1 MFCKNC
7 GTDVTD
13 MKYCPKCGTRVE
25 PENNRNVQKESVETE
40 KKLTIVQIKWLSFS
54 VVLTAWGLLLITSSL
69 LPYIMAEIRYD
80 YSDYNIFSYI
90 YPISY
95 FALSVFACIKFHI
108 LLKSSDYVM
117 TPQYKFSREFALNKS
132 NLLQMIMFAVF
143 IWYSMVS
150 NRRWSNGALWGLS
163 ALVLIG
169 CLTIW
174 IYWFRIFRATR
185 EEDKK
190 AIFTV
195 IYISFREFWISI
207 VCFLIADLFI
217 FLTSSLVLLGLIFT
231 ALIFVYP
238 AARYVRSKR
247 VLRDVYKVK

>member
-25 PENNRNVQKESVETE
+25 PESDRNVQKKSGETK
-40 KKLTIVQIKWLSFS
+40 KKLTIAQMKWLSFS

-95 FALSVFACIKFHI
+95 FALSVFACIRFHT
-108 LLKSSDYVM
+108 LMKSSDYVM
-117 TPQYKFSREFALNKS
+117 TPHYKFSREFALNKS
-132 NLLQMIMFAVF
+132 NLLQIIMFAIF

-150 NRRWSNGALWGLS
+150 NRRWSNGALWGMS
-163 ALVLIG
+163 VFVLIG
-169 CLTIW
+169 CLVIW
-174 IYWFRIFRATR
+174 IYWVRVFKTIR
-185 EEDKK
+185 EEDEKM
-190 AIFTV
+190 IFTV
-195 IYISFREFWISI
+195 IYISFREFWVNII
-207 VCFLIADLFI
+207 CFLIADLLI
-217 FLTSSLVLLGLIFT
+217 FLASSMVLLGLIFT
-231 ALIFVYP
+231 TFIFVYP
-238 AARYVRSKR
+238 AVRYVQSKR
-247 VLRDVYKVK
+247 VLKDVYKIK